1 MSHRPSFTTLIVIG
15 LMTISP
21 VSSHAAQL
29 YHGEVRALD
38 PDQGKITLKHEPL
51 PKLGMDEGMTMVYRV
66 ADPLLLKHRSVGE
79 RVLFD
84 VEKENGHFV
93 VTHME
98 KAK

>member
-1 MSHRPSFTTLIVIG
+1 MSHRPSFIILIVIG
-15 LMTISP
+15 LMTIFP

-29 YHGEVRALD
+29 YHGEIRALD
-38 PDQGKITLKHEPL
+38 PDQGKVTLKHEPL

-66 ADPLLLKHRSVGE
+66 ADPLLLKHRTVGE

-84 VEKENGHFV
+84 AEKENGHFV
-93 VTHME
+93 VTHIE